1 MALLFDLR
9 VGLIRSVPNADTFT
23 CKEKEPVARVAT
35 VGLGIPGPP
44 APLARRRGW
53 RRGRWSGYD
62 HRMTDPTT
70 KILLTFAMLTGAV
83 SAQSRTFYDASG
95 NVVGSAA
102 DSSSTVTN
110 DARGKVITRETTSGN
125 TATIY
130 DARGRLIGQRR

>member
-1 MALLFDLR
+1 
-9 VGLIRSVPNADTFT
+9 
-23 CKEKEPVARVAT
+23 
-35 VGLGIPGPP
+35 
-44 APLARRRGW
+44 
-53 RRGRWSGYD
+53 
-62 HRMTDPTT
+62 MTNPTT

-102 DSSSTVTN
+102 DSSGTVTN